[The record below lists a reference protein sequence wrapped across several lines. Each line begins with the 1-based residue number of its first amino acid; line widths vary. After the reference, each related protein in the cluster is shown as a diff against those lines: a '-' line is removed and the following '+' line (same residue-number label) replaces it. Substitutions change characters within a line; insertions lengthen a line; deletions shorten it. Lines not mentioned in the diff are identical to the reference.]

1 VVVVCKNAHV
11 GCVCKMGFSSA
22 KPGQGSTVKTHEATG
37 KHNPPQTVGS
47 FAEQL

>member
-1 VVVVCKNAHV
+1 MQKCTC
-11 GCVCKMGFSSA
+11 GMCVQNGVSSA